1 MILFPALLF
10 SVASP
15 WSPPAA
21 FQHSYVQRRS
31 EKIEISAAPDFVVVK
46 TASLKTLRSNLPAGV
61 EVVAAFGHDGLVELR
76 RTTPSL
82 RGLLESLRPLQRRR
96 VIQRVFPVWRR
107 GVDGRAHVDDRVIF
121 RLRRAADLA
130 AVKALGLGDLRAAR
144 GLPLTWTAKAPD
156 GDAVGTTNRFAD
168 APAFVWIEPDWFFWP
183 KPLWTP
189 DDPLLER
196 AWHLAPEG
204 VAGLRAEAAWDRVR
218 GAGVRVGVIDT
229 GIQTDHPDLNVLA
242 GYDVIGGDDDPSP
255 ECSAAR
261 DGRGRAEGCPND
273 ARFMESHGTAVAGIT
288 AATGNNAL
296 GTVGVCPECLVLGV
310 RMINRSAGRRR
321 SHADAIRWLSDQRAA
336 VVNNS
341 WGPSVSRYFPFS
353 LAEEE
358 AFAYAAAGRDGLGTL
373 FLYAAGNDHF
383 QDTGINPYLTHPHSV
398 AVSASTRQGDL
409 ACYSNV
415 GPDID
420 VSAPS
425 KGCFDGEGGLTTV
438 DVAWVNGY
446 TDNDYYHDMGG
457 TSGACPVA
465 TGVAALIV
473 AANPALNH
481 RQVKLVLSA
490 STQANTPNVDGWV
503 QRGRSAALFERDD
516 RGWSAAF
523 GFGRVDALAAVEL
536 AEGFRQDGPCTDDCE
551 ACVDG
556 RCAERCEQDADCPGR
571 SRCVE
576 VENGRACHLPSLD
589 TSRVGAQCSDA
600 CETCVRSVATN
611 GQPRDLCTALCDVDE
626 DCPSGWAC
634 GEVPEVGRVCH
645 PGSRGCGQPY
655 DPDECPSG
663 IRVTDDRGN
672 DYCGCSCIPDE
683 PAPDAAFCPD
693 GFYCSQADCD
703 CTREGPGGCVEFTC
717 EATSRNNT
725 GMLPA
730 CFPREDFRPP
740 CAHDI
745 DCGGGAICIE
755 GTCAD
760 DPNTCRAC
768 SQCRAHDDCGEGGFC
783 GALEGGRRICLIR
796 CRTDQDCDGDSVCR
810 AVNAGDGRVFEFCLN
825 NPQETSEE
833 ICPEDYRCGSDIPRC
848 DGDEDCP
855 GPSYHCDW
863 DGQCREGE
871 LRPRPEEPQLPGPE
885 PKTEPPP
892 ASPSGCSCQ
901 KVPLVDGL
909 VLLFVAALLRRRR
922 AS

>member
-1 MILFPALLF
+1 MILLPTLLF
-10 SVASP
+10 SATQG
-15 WSPPAA
+15 WAPPAE
-21 FQHSYVQRRS
+21 FRHQYVRRRHQ
-31 EKIEISAAPDFVVVK
+31 KIEVTAADDFVVVQ
-46 TASLKTLRSNLPAGV
+46 TSDEARLRKFLPQHF
-61 EVVAAFGHDGLVELR
+61 EVVASFGHRGLFELR
-76 RTTPSL
+76 AALPSL
-82 RGLLESLRPLQRRR
+82 QRLLTSLEPLQKRG
-96 VIQRVFPVWRR
+96 VISAIFPVWRR
-107 GVDGRAHVDDRVIF
+107 GIDGRGHVDDRVVF
-121 RLRRAADLA
+121 RVPSSTHLDR
-130 AVKALGLGDLRAAR
+130 VKSLGFRDLRAAR
-144 GLPLTWTAKAPD
+144 GLPLTWTARAPG
-156 GDAVGTTNRFAD
+156 GDAVGVTNRLSD
-168 APAFVWIEPDWFFWP
+168 DDTFVWIEPDWFFWP
-183 KPLWTP
+183 KPMWTP

-196 AWHLAPEG
+196 AWHLAAEG
-204 VAGLRAEAAWDRVR
+204 VAGLRAEAAWDIVR
-218 GAGVRVGVIDT
+218 GSGVRVGVIDT
-229 GIQTDHPDLNVLA
+229 GIQIDHPDLNILA

-255 ECSAAR
+255 ECTASR
-261 DGRGRAEGCPND
+261 DGRGRADGCPNN

-296 GTVGVCPECLVLGV
+296 GTTGVCPECLVLGV
-310 RMINRSAGRRR
+310 RMISRTAGRRR

-358 AFAYAAAGRDGLGTL
+358 AFAYAAAGREGLGTL

-383 QDTGINPYLTHPHSV
+383 QDSGINPYLTYPHSV

-409 ACYSNV
+409 SCYSNV

-438 DVAWVNGY
+438 DVAGTNGY

-465 TGVAALIV
+465 AGVAALIV
-473 AANPALNH
+473 AANPSLNH
-481 RQVKLVLSA
+481 RQVKMVLSA
-490 STQANTPNVDGWV
+490 SAQPNTPNLEAWAE
-503 QRGRSAALFERDD
+503 RGRDPALFQSDD

-523 GFGRVDALAAVEL
+523 GFGRVDALAAVEM
-536 AEGFRQDGPCTDDCE
+536 AQDFRQDGPCTEDCSV
-551 ACVDG
+551 CVED
-556 RCAERCEQDADCPGR
+556 RCAERCERDADCPGR
-571 SRCVE
+571 SRCVDTDA
-576 VENGRACHLPSLD
+576 GQACVLPTLNAE
-589 TSRVGAQCSDA
+589 RVGAQCSDA
-600 CETCVRSVATN
+600 CETCLQSVATS
-611 GQPRDLCTALCDVDE
+611 GQPREVCTISCDTDE
-626 DCPSGWAC
+626 ECPSGWAC
-634 GEVPEVGRVCH
+634 GDVFEVGRVCH

-655 DPDECPSG
+655 DPDLCPSG

-683 PAPDAAFCPD
+683 PGPDQAFCPD

-725 GMLPA
+725 GNLPA
-730 CFPREDFRPP
+730 CFPSPDFRPP

-745 DCGGGAICIE
+745 DCGGGSICID

-760 DPNTCRAC
+760 DPNTCRSCAE
-768 SQCRAHDDCGEGGFC
+768 CRAHDDCGEGGFC

-825 NPQETSEE
+825 NPQETSDE
-833 ICPEDYRCGSDIPRC
+833 ICPEDYRCGGDIPRC

-855 GPSYHCDW
+855 SASYHCAW

-871 LRPRPEEPQLPGPE
+871 WQPPPEEPIIPE
-885 PKTEPPP
+885 PEPQNDVPLEQV
-892 ASPSGCSCQ
+892 SGCSCQ
-901 KVPLVDGL
+901 GVPLVDGL
-909 VLLFVAALLRRRR
+909 CLLFLCALFRRRR
-922 AS
+922 TS